1 MPSWN
6 RRAGSQRPLRQGS
19 AEWTEEMPFSV
30 YLNHGKEPSPEF
42 SHTFTK
48 CLTPRQAIEL
58 IRSGLEKLWFKNTF
72 FFDRKKIAVK
82 KKKKILS
89 VFWSR
94 GTGSDL
100 LAVPVIVSSEQALS
114 FLQVHLLPGGQ
125 CVEFISGHVECK
137 LKVFICEINLKL

>member
-82 KKKKILS
+82 KKKKKYYPFSGLEAPEVISWRCLS
-89 VFWSR
+89 LYPQNRPLAFFRFTCFQV
-94 GTGSDL
+94 GSAL
-100 LAVPVIVSSEQALS
+100 NSSLVMSSANS
-114 FLQVHLLPGGQ
+114 KSSSVR
-125 CVEFISGHVECK
+125 
-137 LKVFICEINLKL
+137 